1 MIDIYGIIAVGSALV
16 IGIIPIMSKKLRG
29 QDFLVSHVE
38 PKYGEEETKYGR
50 TTPGEDATKH
60 LEPAPD
66 SVLKIITYNF
76 PEQEYG
82 TTTWKDKLKEWKTNG
97 VEIRILGGPDIDLK
111 TKSSVE
117 ELIKKDIIKVRL
129 LKEFLTYH
137 VNIASTPETPETSEQ
152 KQLWIE
158 RYHKEGDAFDCTFT
172 SKPYEGIWA
181 EANRYFDDLWDKG
194 QPLQVN

>member
-1 MIDIYGIIAVGSALV
+1 MIDIYGVIAVGSALI

-29 QDFLVSHVE
+29 RDFLVSYVE
-38 PKYGEEETKYGR
+38 PKYGEEETKYGK

-60 LEPAPD
+60 LEPGPD
-66 SVLKIITYNF
+66 SVLKIVTYNF
-76 PEQEYG
+76 PKQEYG
-82 TTTWKDKLKEWKTNG
+82 TTTWKDKLIVWKKKG

-111 TKSSVE
+111 TKSFVE
-117 ELIKKDIIKVRL
+117 ELIKEGIIKVRL
-129 LKEFLTYH
+129 LKEPLTYH
-137 VNIASTPETPETSEQ
+137 VNIASTLETPEQ

-181 EANRYFDDLWDKG
+181 EANRYFDNLWDKG
-194 QPLQVN
+194 QPLEAN